1 MKVAIRDQAVTLGRR
16 GTMVGIVTQPVNHVP
31 GELPAFV
38 ILNTGLIH
46 RIGHHRMF
54 VTLARRLA
62 AAGHQVL
69 RFDLSGIGDSES
81 RGEALSPLES
91 TLADIGEAIEW
102 IAKTGGAR
110 RFILLG
116 LCSGADHALVYGRSD
131 PRVVGLVLLDPSIP
145 PTRQYHVRYVAGHL
159 VRARSWLDLFCG
171 RGRFWNTVRRWAGD
185 RSDELWERHRLRLGD
200 PEVRTFL
207 EKAYQDAME
216 LGIQCLAVFTS
227 GFPHQHNYRRQLL
240 DAFPRVR
247 FAGSS
252 GSNTSVAAI
261 TCSPSK
267 QSAPDC
273 SIWSWAGRHRPPSLN
288 QPRSPALSLRRVG
301 CTSLRGARR
310 RMPEMGKLRRA
321 LLFAS
326 GGRYIVMGNQS

>member
-16 GTMVGIVTQPVNHVP
+16 STMVGIVTQPVNHVP

-110 RFILLG
+110 RVILLG

-171 RGRFWNTVRRWAGD
+171 RGRFWNTMRRWAGD
-185 RSDELWERHRLRLGD
+185 QSDELLERHRLRLGD
-200 PEVRTFL
+200 PEIRTFL
-207 EKAYQDAME
+207 EKAYQDAMG

-247 FAGSS
+247 FAGQLRLEYFHRSDHVFTLEAERARLFDMVM
-252 GSNTSVAAI
+252 GWTAQTAFVEPAAV
-261 TCSPSK
+261 TRSFAAPRGLHAAAG
-267 QSAPDC
+267 SAPQN
-273 SIWSWAGRHRPPSLN
+273 A
-288 QPRSPALSLRRVG
+288 
-301 CTSLRGARR
+301 
-310 RMPEMGKLRRA
+310 
-321 LLFAS
+321 
-326 GGRYIVMGNQS
+326 